1 MFRRFSR
8 SCGRAAEQLKSFW
21 QDGGKCLEPGSAGT
35 PTCVRLVSVVLAC
48 SLHIIALRCVSLI
61 TACKLLIVAATI
73 LLLLSLLLQFAAT
86 AAVAP
91 RRIMTIAATTE
102 LPPTY
107 GASPASFVPIAACT
121 GHLPLQLPRRPLLL
135 SLLPPRPLILC
146 LLCSCYHD
154 DDCYY

>member
-8 SCGRAAEQLKSFW
+8 SCGRAAEQLESFW

-35 PTCVRLVSVVLAC
+35 ATCVSSV
-48 SLHIIALRCVSLI
+48 SLHIISMRCVSLI

-102 LPPTY
+102 LPPIY

-154 DDCYY
+154 DDCYH